1 MMNDRAFNRAD
12 DIPKLQAFLVEM
24 RHRVDQAAYFQLGD
38 LLWRIYYLRNGFDD
52 ARDLRLWCDD
62 RGEIAGFV
70 FYHSPDDN
78 PEFFLRPE
86 YYDDPLADAMV
97 AWAVDRARAGGA
109 PAIDTSCIDT
119 DTAKAAFLCRV
130 GFQPVD
136 DTMVFMARPLADP
149 IPEVRLPEGY
159 ALLPGAGHPELSSI
173 TGNPMTPEAYVHL
186 RRAPAYK
193 PDLAV
198 RACYRGREIAA
209 GCICWYDDLDRCG
222 EFEPVGT
229 AGAHRNQGLAT
240 AVLAQTMRN
249 LRRYDADTV
258 YVRTY
263 KDNLPAVGLY
273 RKVGFRITH
282 EDHGWRRSV

>member
-1 MMNDRAFNRAD
+1 MMDDRAFNRAD

-24 RHRVDQAAYFQLGD
+24 RHRVDQAAYFHLGD

-86 YYDDPLADAMV
+86 RYDDPLADAMV

-109 PAIDTSCIDT
+109 PAVDTSCIDT
-119 DTAKAAFLCRV
+119 DTAKAAFLRRA
-130 GFQPVD
+130 GFQPVN
-136 DTMVFMARPLADP
+136 DTMVFMARSLADP

-159 ALLPGAGHPELSSI
+159 ALIAGAGHPELSSI
-173 TGNPMTPEAYVHL
+173 TGNPLTPEAYAHL
-186 RRAPAYK
+186 RRAPGYK

-229 AGAHRNQGLAT
+229 AEAHRQQGLAT

-273 RKVGFRITH
+273 QKMGFRITH